1 MFGRQLMS
9 GRQLVSGKFLPMLI
23 VGTAFAV
30 FGLSG
35 LGSPAFGSSGFAYSD
50 TVRSACKS
58 DYKRFCA
65 AHAVGDPG
73 ARRCM
78 DAAGRSLSRTCV
90 AALINSGTVSKTRA
104 ARRWGH
110 IF

>member
-9 GRQLVSGKFLPMLI
+9 GRRQISGKLLPMLI
-23 VGTAFAV
+23 VGTALAI
-30 FGLSG
+30 FGLSA
-35 LGSPAFGSSGFAYSD
+35 SSAPAFAYSD
-50 TVRSACKS
+50 TVRSACKA

-65 AHAVGDPG
+65 AHALDDPS

-104 ARRWGH
+104 TRRWGH
-110 IF
+110 VF